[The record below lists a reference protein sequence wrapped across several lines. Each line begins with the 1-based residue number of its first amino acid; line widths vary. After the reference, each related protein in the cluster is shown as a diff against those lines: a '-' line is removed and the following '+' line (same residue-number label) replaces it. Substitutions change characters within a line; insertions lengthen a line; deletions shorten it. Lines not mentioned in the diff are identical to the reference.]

1 MDLFIAYLSF
11 WVIFSNFYRINDSF
25 WNDVLQRFDKT
36 SKTLQKVTISLCDV
50 VLLYKPLLNNVNELR
65 DRFDDYEVKGKIIS
79 KCENYEKDD
88 QKKRNISKRLD
99 KYIEN
104 EVILEEKEAIKINTF
119 FVIIDKLVLE
129 LSERS
134 KAY

>member
-1 MDLFIAYLSF
+1 MT
-11 WVIFSNFYRINDSF
+11 VF

-36 SKTLQKVTISLCDV
+36 SKTLQKVTINLRDV
-50 VLLYKPLLNNVNELR
+50 VLLYKLLLNYVNELK

-79 KCENYEKDD
+79 KCENYEKDE
-88 QKKRNISKRLD
+88 QKKRNIFKRLH

-104 EVILEEKEAIKINTF
+104 EVILEGKEAMKINKF

-129 LSERS
+129 L
-134 KAY
+134 